1 MNSGKKYKRI
11 VFCDFDNTIT
21 ADESFVGMIKTFAT
35 IEYHQVK
42 QLIIDRKITLGEGIR
57 RMVESIPSHRYSEVL
72 DYSFSHRIRDGFGE
86 LLGYLGSQD
95 VPLVV
100 ISGGLE
106 GSVST
111 RLADFKKSIHAIHAA
126 QVSTRNRFLTVSSAF
141 QSKTQLVDKTQ
152 AMALY
157 DYDESVV
164 IGDGLTDIDM
174 GLSAD
179 LVFARDYLARYL
191 AERKIPH
198 IGWKNFFDVRDYL
211 ANNRF

>member
-1 MNSGKKYKRI
+1 MTLRKKYKRI

-86 LLGYLGSQD
+86 LLEYLGSQN

-100 ISGGLE
+100 ISGGVE
-106 GSVST
+106 GSVTT
-111 RLADFKKSIHAIHAA
+111 RLADFRKNIHGIHAA
-126 QVSTRNRFLTVSSAF
+126 RVSTKNRFLTVYSDF
-141 QSKTQLVDKTQ
+141 QSGTQLVDKIK

-174 GLSAD
+174 ALSAD
-179 LVFARDYLARYL
+179 LVFARDYLAHYF

-198 IGWKNFFDVRDYL
+198 IGWRNFFDVRNHL
-211 ANNRF
+211 ARKRF

>member
-1 MNSGKKYKRI
+1 MKSGKKYKRI

-35 IEYHQVK
+35 IEYHEVK
-42 QLIIDRKITLGEGIR
+42 QLIIDRKITLGEGIL
-57 RMVESIPSHRYSEVL
+57 RMVESIPSHKYSEVL
-72 DYSFSHRIRDGFGE
+72 DYSLSHRIRDGFGE
-86 LLGYLGSQD
+86 LLDYLNAQN

-111 RLADFKKSIHAIHAA
+111 RLDAYRKNIHAIHAA
-126 QVSTRNRFLTVSSAF
+126 QVSTANRFLAVSSAF
-141 QSKTQLVDKTQ
+141 QSDTQLVDKTR

-157 DYDESVV
+157 DYDESVI

-174 GLSAD
+174 GLAAD
-179 LVFARDYLARYL
+179 LVFARDYLAHYL

-198 IGWKNFFDVRDYL
+198 IGWKNFFDIRDHL
-211 ANNRF
+211 AKNRL